1 MRSEVLPRGPP
12 CHSLLQAALRQ
23 QSLTTVSIPPFSD
36 PMASIASQS
45 HSEHSRQ
52 LFAIH
57 FHIASGLTAANAVR
71 S

>member
-23 QSLTTVSIPPFSD
+23 QSLQTVSSSPFSD
-36 PMASIASQS
+36 PIASFASQS
-45 HSEHSRQ
+45 HSEHPRQ

-57 FHIASGLTAANAVR
+57 FHMAPGLTAANAVR